1 MSKDDEQLT
10 LVHPGEI
17 LKAEFLLPMA
27 ISMNRL
33 ALETGIPHSRIS
45 AIVRGARS
53 ITGDT
58 ALRLGRF
65 FGLDPQVWMNLQSDY
80 DLRVAR
86 RELGERLERE
96 VRPLHRA
103 S

>member
-1 MSKDDEQLT
+1 MDDQEEL
-10 LVHPGEI
+10 LDLIHPGEI
-17 LKAEFLLPMA
+17 LQEEFLLPKG

-58 ALRLGRF
+58 ALRFGRF
-65 FGLDPQVWMNLQSDY
+65 FGIDPQFWMNLQASY

-86 RELGERLERE
+86 RQLGDRLERE
-96 VRPLHRA
+96 VRPLKA
-103 S
+103 G